1 LGEAGVV
8 TIHEERHPGVPVE
21 RGADRKCRA
30 CNRVRSVA
38 YRAAHHKAE
47 RVRGAAYRTAHPPTD
62 VSRARDV
69 WDAACVAYDK
79 AESRLD
85 ETMQAYAKAKRKAGA
100 LATEAVV

>member
-1 LGEAGVV
+1 
-8 TIHEERHPGVPVE
+8 
-21 RGADRKCRA
+21 
-30 CNRVRSVA
+30 
-38 YRAAHHKAE
+38 
-47 RVRGAAYRTAHPPTD
+47 